1 MSATY
6 ADDRANLTSH
16 QNPTTASTNL
26 QHHFNQ
32 LDNWLKRWHIK
43 AKENKSTHVNFSFNP
58 ETCPAVTLNGQHIP
72 QGETAKY
79 LGIHLD
85 RRLTWQKH
93 IYQKKTAWIET
104 PPHVL
109 DHRKKVE
116 AVTRK

>member
-1 MSATY
+1 
-6 ADDRANLTSH
+6 
-16 QNPTTASTNL
+16 
-26 QHHFNQ
+26 
-32 LDNWLKRWHIK
+32 LKR
-43 AKENKSTHVNFSFNP
+43 
-58 ETCPAVTLNGQHIP
+58 ETCPALTLNGQHIP

-85 RRLTWQKH
+85 LRLTWEKH
-93 IYQKKTAWIET
+93 IFTKRKQLGFAT